1 MNRLLH
7 SKKGQLFVIESFI
20 AVSVMIIMVTA
31 LYQVQV
37 STTPA
42 PKPDYASS
50 INVVMES
57 LDENG
62 QLGNLISAIILNQAD
77 IISSTKTAIA
87 NAIYATL
94 PDNGEFIMYCTN
106 VTSGAILSE
115 SWIHEKLTVPSDA
128 IGIDYLILEVNGTF
142 APYVFHVDVW
152 IKGV

>member
-37 STTPA
+37 STTPT

-50 INVVMES
+50 IDAVMES
-57 LDENG
+57 LDKNG
-62 QLGNLISAIILNQAD
+62 ELDELISAIISNQANR
-77 IISSTKTAIA
+77 IA
-87 NAIYATL
+87 AAKNSITNAIYATL
-94 PDNGEFIMYCTN
+94 PDNGDFVMYCTN
-106 VTSGAILSE
+106 VTSGSIISE
-115 SWIHEKLTVPSDA
+115 SWIHEKLTIPSDA
-128 IGIDYLILEVNGTF
+128 IGIDYLILEVNGNF
-142 APYVFHVDVW
+142 APYVFHVYAW